1 MMKPR
6 SLLRA
11 GGLALLLTL
20 TFVNAWEAYWR
31 SQGIEFSY
39 NDDEPLW
46 AYHRQRIYQASPAA
60 PVIIG
65 SSRSKFGIDLATW
78 EGITGG
84 APTQLALVGT
94 SPRPVLKDLA
104 DDPNFKGAVLVD
116 VTEFLFF
123 SPSGGPM
130 EKSALSSLK
139 FYPDW
144 SLAQRASF
152 HTNTVLESNLL
163 FLDEEKLALRFLI
176 DRIGVPNRPGVF
188 VMPPVFP
195 LKFTTN
201 AFNRQTFIT
210 DAFVADTAMQNEVKR
225 VWYNLLTKA
234 PKMPMTD
241 STLTQIISEVKANVA
256 KIQAR
261 GGKVAFVRMPS
272 TGAFRDIER
281 QAFPRE
287 KYWDRLIRETGAPG
301 IHFEDYPSLANYPC
315 IEWSHLAPAE
325 ARKFTRDLMP
335 ILAQHAGWPLRAAS
349 QQTAALSSPTSTSR

>member
-31 SQGIEFSY
+31 SQGLQLSY

-46 AYHRQRIYQASPAA
+46 AHHRQRIYQSSPAA

-78 EGITGG
+78 QGITGG

-104 DDPNFKGAVLVD
+104 DDPDFKGAVLVD

-123 SPSGGPM
+123 TPGGSPL

-152 HTNTVLESNLL
+152 QVNTVLESNLL

-176 DRIGVPNRPGVF
+176 DRMGVPNRPGVF

-195 LKFTTN
+195 MKFTIN
-201 AFNRQTFIT
+201 DFNRQTFIT
-210 DAFVADTAMQNEVKR
+210 DDFVADTAMQNEVKR
-225 VWYNLLTKA
+225 VWYNLLTNA

-241 STLTQIISEVKANVA
+241 STLTQIIAEVKACVA
-256 KIQAR
+256 KIHAR

-281 QAFPRE
+281 QAFPRK

-301 IHFEDYPSLANYPC
+301 IHFEDYPWLASYPC

-335 ILAQHAGWPLRAAS
+335 LLAQQAGWSLRAAS
-349 QQTAALSSPTSTSR
+349 DQTAALPSSTSNSR

>member
-31 SQGIEFSY
+31 SQGLQLSY

-46 AYHRQRIYQASPAA
+46 AHHRQRIYQSSPAA

-78 EGITGG
+78 QGITGG
-84 APTQLALVGT
+84 VPTQLALVGT

-104 DDPNFKGAVLVD
+104 DDPDFKGAVLVD

-123 SPSGGPM
+123 TPGGSPF

-139 FYPDW
+139 FYPNW

-152 HTNTVLESNLL
+152 QVNTVLESNLL

-176 DRIGVPNRPGVF
+176 DRMGVPNRPGVF

-195 LKFTTN
+195 MKFTIN
-201 AFNRQTFIT
+201 DFNRQTFIT
-210 DAFVADTAMQNEVKR
+210 DDFVAETAMQNEVKR

-241 STLTQIISEVKANVA
+241 STLTQIIGEVKACVA
-256 KIQAR
+256 KIHAR

-281 QAFPRE
+281 QAFPA
-287 KYWDRLIRETGAPG
+287 KSTGTGSSGKPAP
-301 IHFEDYPSLANYPC
+301 
-315 IEWSHLAPAE
+315 PA
-325 ARKFTRDLMP
+325 F
-335 ILAQHAGWPLRAAS
+335 
-349 QQTAALSSPTSTSR
+349 TSRTTRRWPVIPASSGRTWPRPKPASLPAT